1 MIATN
6 VPLIQRLSLNAK
18 KQLRH
23 LAYVFSMDAN
33 YKVYRQ
39 SLKCATPPIVPYLGL
54 CGKYLFSI
62 EENVESLT
70 DDGLVN
76 MDKLY
81 KLYYIVKEIRSYQQ
95 IGYEYKSNNDLNRYL
110 LNMVTLTEQEA
121 FEQSL
126 KLEP

>member
-1 MIATN
+1 
-6 VPLIQRLSLNAK
+6 
-18 KQLRH
+18 
-23 LAYVFSMDAN
+23 MDAN
-33 YKVYRQ
+33 YKVYRKT
-39 SLKCATPPIVPYLGL
+39 LARATPPIVPYLGL
-54 CGKYLFSI
+54 YGKYLFSI

-95 IGYEYKSNNDLNRYL
+95 IGYEFKSNNDLNRYL